1 MGRPSLS
8 SQPWCQAL
16 RLLIT
21 PHTTP
26 KLLHLVWLEAQAFL
40 LMEVQLIWQEIPIP
54 PHEQRMEVSWF
65 LANSHIASCIMQAM
79 SQCVSNETQTLPAL
93 LTVCVILQ
101 TVADDDFDDNFGLDE
116 ALNNATAGQTPT
128 APNSDAPGS
137 MQQGFDGQQ
146 GNGAPPTP
154 PGAQPP
160 EILNCDCGLQC
171 SYIMAKTAKNDG
183 RWFYRCVKV
192 PSRAVAVLHM
202 LLLYTCLYEWVP
214 GNHLPHVKLE
224 NALCLKAA
232 ACLQMSKAKRRGA
245 MPLLPVGR

>member
-1 MGRPSLS
+1 MVLGK
-8 SQPWCQAL
+8 QPYCF
-16 RLLIT
+16 
-21 PHTTP
+21 
-26 KLLHLVWLEAQAFL
+26 LHRAS
-40 LMEVQLIWQEIPIP
+40 
-54 PHEQRMEVSWF
+54 RVS
-65 LANSHIASCIMQAM
+65 I
-79 SQCVSNETQTLPAL
+79 ETQTLPAL

-116 ALNNATAGQTPT
+116 ALNNATAGKTPT

-137 MQQGFDGQQ
+137 MQQDVDGQQ

-183 RWFYRCVKV
+183 RWFYRCVTV
-192 PSRAVAVLHM
+192 PSKAVAVMHM

-214 GNHLPHVKLE
+214 GIHLPPVRLE
-224 NALCLKAA
+224 KGTVPQGSCLSADVQSQKTRGNAASSSG
-232 ACLQMSKAKRRGA
+232 QMSLVNSRSQQ
-245 MPLLPVGR
+245 VNHF